1 MGKKNNVLN
10 VYMNHPERIQSLI
23 EYYTGEELPE
33 GWVLACSDENTFF
46 SLTGTDNKVSYRQRD
61 IFKKVE
67 TAEGA
72 YYLGIENQDKI
83 NLIFP
88 WRQMQMD
95 CLMYE
100 RQIQQI
106 KQDNEKR
113 SEKYGMEDDY
123 LYRFK
128 SGNRL
133 VPVINLVLYW
143 GKKPWKNPLGIR
155 NMMNLTGLPK
165 RMRKLAEDYR
175 IHLISMWEI
184 PIEALQRMKS
194 DLKYVLG
201 LMKCGNSRRKYEE
214 FILQNREYFSHIPK
228 SAVDVLHV
236 CMNIKELT
244 KILEYHISEI
254 GEEETDMCKALEQII
269 KESREQGIEQGIE
282 QERRLQIENIMDK
295 LKLTTL
301 QAMELLGIPV
311 TEQSKYMEHV

>member
-72 YYLGIENQDKI
+72 YYLGIENQD
-83 NLIFP
+83 
-88 WRQMQMD
+88 
-95 CLMYE
+95 
-100 RQIQQI
+100 
-106 KQDNEKR
+106 
-113 SEKYGMEDDY
+113 
-123 LYRFK
+123 
-128 SGNRL
+128 
-133 VPVINLVLYW
+133 
-143 GKKPWKNPLGIR
+143 
-155 NMMNLTGLPK
+155 
-165 RMRKLAEDYR
+165 
-175 IHLISMWEI
+175 
-184 PIEALQRMKS
+184 
-194 DLKYVLG
+194 
-201 LMKCGNSRRKYEE
+201 
-214 FILQNREYFSHIPK
+214 YFSHIPK

-244 KILEYHISEI
+244 RILEYHTSEM

-269 KESREQGIEQGIE
+269 AESREQGFERGIEQGIE
-282 QERRLQIENIMDK
+282 RERRLQIENIMDK